1 MGLESIE
8 KGANILMLVAVVGVA
23 LVIIIGISYINY
35 GNNQQQVF
43 KQANLT
49 NGCAP
54 TNTLTAT
61 YCGNVGVGKNYTT
74 NAGAVANT
82 GGTNVNYVYY
92 ILFAALVI
100 GLIIAVLVGVVKT
113 RQA

>member
-8 KGANILMLVAVVGVA
+8 KGAQVLMVVAVVGVA
-23 LVIIIGISYINY
+23 LVIILGISYINY
-35 GNNQQQVF
+35 ANNSSQLRTQLGYTT
-43 KQANLT
+43 QAN
-49 NGCAP
+49 AIV
-54 TNTLTAT
+54 A
-61 YCGNVGVGKNYTT
+61 NYTT

-82 GGTNVNYVYY
+82 AGSNVNYVYY

-113 RQA
+113 RQV